1 MLYVRLGGNRK
12 PHGIVT
18 FTTEEAVDELMARRP
33 HVIDGQE
40 VIVHRAAPAPGPL
53 KREYK
58 IQNLTVTAEN
68 NQALAQPDIKRYFSS
83 YGKVADMRLINNN
96 NSSAW
101 IVYFDE

>member
-40 VIVHRAAPAPGPL
+40 VIVHRAAPNSSSM
-53 KREYK
+53 KKDFR
-58 IQNLTVTAEN
+58 IQNLTVVAEN
-68 NQALAQPDIKRYFSS
+68 NQALAQPDIKRFFSKF
-83 YGKVADMRLINNN
+83 GKPVEMDLTEKDG
-96 NSSAW
+96 SAW